1 MGDSKYY
8 SVVRDEV
15 KKLIK
20 EYCKEGAHDIYHLDR
35 VYKMALYIN
44 EKDKL
49 NGDLDILCLAS
60 YMHDLHRLQLKD
72 DVELKHSDDIEEIFN
87 DICLKLKIDNNLV
100 EKIKECIKLTDKH
113 SFCGDVIKELE
124 SPIEGII
131 LRDSDNLDSLGAVG
145 IARAFMFG
153 QYIGEEMYDPN
164 QKLNDREYDLTSR
177 SSSIIHHFY
186 EKLFKLE
193 YDMITNTAKEIAKD
207 RVDYMEEYLNRFFEE
222 FDVII

>member
-1 MGDSKYY
+1 MEYSKYY
-8 SVVRDEV
+8 SIVRDEV

-44 EKDKL
+44 EKDNL

-72 DVELKHSDDIEEIFN
+72 DIELKHSDDIDEIFN
-87 DICLKLKIDNNLV
+87 EVCNRLNLRDELIEKL
-100 EKIKECIKLTDKH
+100 KECIVLTDKH
-113 SFCGDVIKELE
+113 SFCGDVIEE
-124 SPIEGII
+124 SESQIEGII
-131 LRDSDNLDSLGAVG
+131 LRDADNLDSLGAVG

-164 QKLNDREYDLTSR
+164 EKLEDREYDLTSR

-193 YDMITNTAKEIAKD
+193 YDMITNVGKEIAKE

-222 FDVII
+222 FDVIV